1 MGCKTG
7 AKGVA
12 TVPKRRNSLLNSTIY
27 KNNRNAI
34 YMNQLYP
41 FNDFNKI
48 PFQTGL
54 PHTAFKN
61 TYSFKVA

>member
-1 MGCKTG
+1 
-7 AKGVA
+7 
-12 TVPKRRNSLLNSTIY
+12 
-27 KNNRNAI
+27 
-34 YMNQLYP
+34 MNQLYP

-54 PHTAFKN
+54 PHTAFEN